1 MIGWHDLTEE
11 GQTAVL
17 VVLLVL
23 AVFLLWG

>member
-11 GQTAVL
+11 GQTVVL